1 MKENKILCY
10 ILRFIIYLTWR
21 IERIINYFKK
31 DVWVQVDYINGPE
44 SKEPDSFNIYII
56 QRGRA
61 ESLWG
66 KIDWNEHGRLIE
78 VLKKSKKHV
87 QLEMRVGM
95 GTTTLFIPKWA
106 KSKIVKE
113 LEKINE
119 KKELTHEQK

>member
-1 MKENKILCY
+1 VKENKILCY
-10 ILRFIIYLTWR
+10 ILRFIIYLAWR

-31 DVWVQVDYINGPE
+31 DVWVQVDYINRPE
-44 SKEPDSFNIYII
+44 SREPDSFNIYII

-66 KIDWNEHGRLIE
+66 KIDWSEHGRLIE

-87 QLEMRVGM
+87 
-95 GTTTLFIPKWA
+95 IPKWA